1 MNSKIKKLKEFGLND
16 KTLSPLSESQINQ
29 LYSKLIAEQPQ
40 PGVTT
45 NKVVKDVV
53 KVTDSALNTGTRLNV
68 GGAQKTLKKVPGGVQ
83 IEAEFKE
90 KKESKVNPFAA
101 CNASIAKIA
110 GTPKRSEWSKEHLDK
125 YKKCAEKLKESR
137 LDKNKNVSLQLE
149 EKIMEL
155 VKKHVPP
162 RMTKSEIIKYVSEN
176 SPSVAPSKPDVKPAK
191 PGTKTPPKPRPAHPL
206 RNPRPGE
213 KEAPRAKSPEKAKED
228 IIDAILAILKDGKN
242 EK

>member
-29 LYSKLIAEQPQ
+29 LYSKLIVEQPQ
-40 PGVTT
+40 PGV
-45 NKVVKDVV
+45 NQNG
-53 KVTDSALNTGTRLNV
+53 VTPYFKISDGALNTGVKLPGTQN
-68 GGAQKTLKKVPGGVQ
+68 TLKKVPGGVQ
-83 IEAEFKE
+83 VGGEFKE